1 MRVPSPRFVMA
12 ALLALGL
19 AACTKT
25 ETVVVPELPACSAT
39 VLLGTCPVSQSCF
52 GGSCVATSSL
62 CSQSNTSGTCSAGFA
77 CYGGGCILASA
88 VPTPVACSVA
98 EPNGTCAVAGESCF
112 MGGCVPDADICSA
125 SNQAGFCPT
134 GWSCYGGGC
143 IISAMVPPPPPVV
156 VAPCDVKVYTVQPV
170 LDYAVNHGGRPTNP
184 SAGGNAYTYNHDG
197 NSTTPN
203 IDVPYTAVTEL
214 TVDGLQFRDLN
225 KNGTLEKFEDWR
237 YSEICR
243 AKDLAARMTVP
254 QKVGLMSEGS
264 TIGSGTATGDISQAV
279 NTITVDN
286 RRQALIRLGSI
297 TPAQYATYLNNVQ
310 ALAEGLPLA
319 IPFVVTADPV
329 HSISTCTNGTTGAQ
343 TMCGNNGSGG
353 PAAQVSHWPQPFGL
367 GAINNTDATFA
378 FGNTIRAEFMAMGF
392 RWQLGPM
399 ADLATEPRWA
409 RVQNLFGENAHHV
422 AKHVK
427 AEIEGFQGGRGGGGL
442 RNGIAATMKHF
453 PGAGAD
459 EDGKDSHSAPGKF
472 NVYPGGMF
480 EYHQISF
487 KAAIEAGSAAVM
499 PCYSIFKVPE
509 WDPTM
514 VGAAHSGLLI
524 TTYLKNTLG
533 FDGMITG
540 DWGSAGGSA
549 WGLELFT
556 GAEKAASFVRAGSH
570 QLGSDSHTLV
580 QAAYDQ
586 GLLTEADIDGAAW
599 KILEMTFRLGLF
611 ENPYV
616 DPAVAATTVRSPA
629 TMQAGFDAQK
639 KALVLIRNA
648 GSTNPGRLPISQSR
662 YIDVAGGTTGAPD
675 LNEFS
680 SDANKNGVVEVYF
693 DGVTD
698 GLAGTD
704 QYSPVLLDYN
714 YAAAGSGVAGTNG
727 FTLPIVSTN
736 TLVGADIAV
745 VRITARKG
753 AYMGLDAGVPLSF
766 DGPLPSGSNDSTI
779 NPAIKDRNRVID
791 LFRVRDGY
799 TDSTGAV
806 IAPVNPTLKIVLVVH
821 LDRAAII
828 KPFVNGL
835 TTLDETLGVPGSY
848 PLVSNQANVN
858 QTIVTTGTPTAH
870 VGVDTVVGDFG
881 AYDRAILDFVFNR
894 SPIAGWTYGAARL
907 PIEIPSSDA
916 AVDAQFEDVPADSLA
931 PTYSLGAGS
940 NLPAN

>member
-1 MRVPSPRFVMA
+1 MTAYRRTLPALA
-12 ALLALGL
+12 AL
-19 AACTKT
+19 
-25 ETVVVPELPACSAT
+25 
-39 VLLGTCPVSQSCF
+39 VLLGT
-52 GGSCVATSSL
+52 A
-62 CSQSNTSGTCSAGFA
+62 CSGTDTNTVTNEIPACSPSYTSGTCASGQSCFQGACVASASLCSATNSSGTCPAGFA
-77 CYGGGCILASA
+77 CYGGGCILESA
-88 VPTPVACSVA
+88 VPAPVACSTA

-112 MGGCVPDADICSA
+112 MGGCVPDADICSPT
-125 SNQAGFCPT
+125 NQAGFCPT

-143 IISAMVPPPPPVV
+143 ILSAMVPPQPPT
-156 VAPCDVKVYTVQPV
+156 VADCNAIVYTQQPV
-170 LDYAVNHGGRPTNP
+170 LGYAAAYGGQPLN
-184 SAGGNAYTYNHDG
+184 GGVPYTYNPG
-197 NSTTPN
+197 TGVT
-203 IDVPYTAVTEL
+203 DVPYTAVTEL
-214 TVDGLQFRDLN
+214 TVDGLKFRDLN
-225 KNGTLEKFEDWR
+225 KNGRLDPYEDWR
-237 YSEICR
+237 LLEICR
-243 AKDLAARMTVP
+243 AQDLVNQMSIP

-264 TIGSGTATGDISQAV
+264 TIGSGTASGNIMAAV
-279 NTITVDN
+279 NTVAVDN

-297 TPAQYATYLNNVQ
+297 TPAQYTTYLNNVQ

-329 HSISTCTNGTTGAQ
+329 HSISTCTSGTTGAQ
-343 TMCGNNGSGG
+343 TMCGNNGSGN
-353 PAAQVSHWPQPFGL
+353 PTAQVSHWPQPFGM

-378 FGNTIRAEFMAMGF
+378 FGNVIRTEFMAMGF

-399 ADLATEPRWA
+399 ADIATEPRWA
-409 RVQNLFGENAHHV
+409 RVQNLFGENAHHA

-427 AEIEGFQGGRGGGGL
+427 AEIEGFQGGRENGGL

-480 EYHQISF
+480 EYHQIPF

-499 PCYSIFKVPE
+499 PCYSIFKLPE
-509 WDPTM
+509 WDPTA
-514 VGAAHSGLLI
+514 VGAAHSERLI
-524 TTYLKNTLG
+524 TTYLKNALG

-556 GAEKAASFVRAGSH
+556 GAEKAASFVKAGSH

-586 GLLTEADIDGAAW
+586 KLLTAADIDGAAA

-611 ENPYV
+611 ENPYA
-616 DPAVAATTVRSPA
+616 DPAVAAATVRSAA

-639 KALVLIRNA
+639 KALVLLRNA
-648 GSTNPGRLPISQSR
+648 ATSNAGRLPISQSR
-662 YIDVAGGTTGAPD
+662 YVDVAGGTTGAPD
-675 LNEFS
+675 ANEFS
-680 SDANKNGVVEVYF
+680 SDANKNGVVEVYY
-693 DGVTD
+693 DGVVD

-704 QYSPVLLDYN
+704 QYSAMLSDYN
-714 YAAAGSGVAGTNG
+714 YAAVGSGVAGTNG

-779 NPAIKDRNRVID
+779 APAIRDRNRVID
-791 LFRVRDGY
+791 LFRARDGY
-799 TDSTGAV
+799 TDSTGAPV
-806 IAPVNPTLKIVLVVH
+806 AAVNPTLKIVLVVH
-821 LDRAAII
+821 LDRAAIL

-835 TTLDETLGVPGSY
+835 TTLDETPGVAGSY
-848 PLVSNQANVN
+848 PLVSNPANVN
-858 QTIVTTGTPTAH
+858 ATVVTTGTPTAH

-907 PIEIPSSDA
+907 PVEIPSSDA
-916 AVDAQFEDVPADSLA
+916 AVDAQFEDVPADSVA
-931 PTYSLGAGS
+931 PTFSLGAGS
-940 NLPAN
+940 NLPSN